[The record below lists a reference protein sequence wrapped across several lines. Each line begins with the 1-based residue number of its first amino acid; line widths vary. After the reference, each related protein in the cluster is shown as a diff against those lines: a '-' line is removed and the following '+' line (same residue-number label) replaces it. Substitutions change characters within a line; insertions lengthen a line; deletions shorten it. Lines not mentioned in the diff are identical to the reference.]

1 MGINRNANLAML
13 TMIADRLGA
22 LREKLVFLGGC
33 TTGLLVTDPAAPDV
47 RATMDVDMIVEAAA
61 SLEFHAVEAG
71 MRDRGFQPDMESGI
85 RCRWR
90 SGDIIVDLMP
100 DDESILG
107 FSNRWYSDAIRH
119 AVEENLSSGI
129 MIRRVT
135 APYFIATKIEA
146 FIGRGKG
153 DFMVSHDFEDI
164 VTVIDGREELG
175 AEIAASEDSVR
186 QFIGRTFA
194 QWMENPDL
202 YIALAGHLPPDP
214 DSQRRYDL
222 LERRFREIAS
232 IK

>member
-1 MGINRNANLAML
+1 MSANRNANLAML
-13 TMIADRLGA
+13 SIIADRLGE
-22 LREKLVFLGGC
+22 LREKMVFLGGC

-47 RATMDVDMIVEAAA
+47 RSTIDVDMIVEAAA
-61 SLEFHAVEAG
+61 ILDFHTIEAK
-71 MRDRGFQPDMESGI
+71 MRDRGFQPDIESGI

-119 AVEENLSSGI
+119 AVDDHLSDGI
-129 MIRRVT
+129 TIRRVT

-146 FIGRGKG
+146 FNGRGKG

-164 VTVIDGREELG
+164 VTVIDGREELN
-175 AEIAASEDSVR
+175 AEIAASENSVC
-186 QFIGRTFA
+186 QFIEHTFA

-202 YIALAGHLPPDP
+202 YIALAAQLPPDP
-214 DSQRRYDL
+214 DSQKRYGL
-222 LERRFREIAS
+222 LEHRFREIAS
-232 IK
+232 IN